1 MKNYTEKAGQFA
13 AQLVGVD
20 ATVLATMSETSH
32 DGLDFVSGATVSSKE
47 VLKLAVAVANQYV
60 NDKVVLNGG
69 AA

>member
-1 MKNYTEKAGQFA
+1 MVHLRPSFSRSISGISIAGA
-13 AQLVGVD
+13 ASGVS
-20 ATVLATMSETSH
+20 TGTSS
-32 DGLDFVSGATVSSKE
+32 VASGATVSSKE